1 MLEAL
6 GKKAGPKD
14 TRTSWQRNHDALE
27 EAWQRWLPSC
37 IAICLESLCETG
49 SLASI
54 GAVAVSRR
62 DATPWMG
69 DVMSGLLDG
78 RAALVTGGSRGIG
91 RAVVERLARDGAAVT
106 FGFHTG
112 ERASEEVVA
121 SVMAAGGRATAVRA
135 DLAEPGAAARLWDA
149 ADEFAG
155 PVDILVN
162 NAGIGV
168 VRTLAELSDEDFER
182 VMQIN
187 LRAVFEALREAARR
201 MPDGGRIVNVS
212 TVNTVLPGPGIS
224 LYAASKGAVEQLT
237 VIAAHELGERGITV
251 NTVSPG
257 ATDTDML
264 REHNSSEGRETMRGM
279 SPLGRLGQPEDV
291 ADVIAFLVGPDGR
304 WMTAQNLRAGGGI
317 R

>member
-1 MLEAL
+1 
-6 GKKAGPKD
+6 
-14 TRTSWQRNHDALE
+14 
-27 EAWQRWLPSC
+27 
-37 IAICLESLCETG
+37 
-49 SLASI
+49 
-54 GAVAVSRR
+54 
-62 DATPWMG
+62 
-69 DVMSGLLDG
+69 MSGVLDG
-78 RAALVTGGSRGIG
+78 RTALVTGGSRGIG
-91 RAVVERLARDGAAVT
+91 RAVVERLARDGATVT
-106 FGFHTG
+106 FGFGTS
-112 ERASEEVVA
+112 ERAAGEVVA
-121 SVMAAGGRATAVRA
+121 SVLAAGGRAIAVRA

-149 ADEFAG
+149 AGEFAG

-162 NAGIGV
+162 NAAIGV
-168 VRTLAELSDEDFER
+168 VRTLAELSDDDYER

-187 LRAVFEALREAARR
+187 VRAVFDALREAARR

-237 VIAAHELGERGITV
+237 VIAAHELGGRGITV

-264 REHNSSEGRETMRGM
+264 RDHNSSEGRETMRGM
-279 SPLGRLGQPEDV
+279 SPLGRLGQPDDV

>member
-1 MLEAL
+1 M
-6 GKKAGPKD
+6 
-14 TRTSWQRNHDALE
+14 
-27 EAWQRWLPSC
+27 
-37 IAICLESLCETG
+37 
-49 SLASI
+49 
-54 GAVAVSRR
+54 
-62 DATPWMG
+62 
-69 DVMSGLLDG
+69 
-78 RAALVTGGSRGIG
+78 TGGSRGIG

-106 FGFHTG
+106 LGFRTG
-112 ERASEEVVA
+112 ERAAEEVVA

-135 DLAEPGAAARLWDA
+135 DLAESGAAARLGDA

-168 VRTLAELSDEDFER
+168 VRVLAELSDEDFER

-187 LRAVFEALREAARR
+187 FRAVFEALREAARR

>member
-1 MLEAL
+1 
-6 GKKAGPKD
+6 
-14 TRTSWQRNHDALE
+14 
-27 EAWQRWLPSC
+27 
-37 IAICLESLCETG
+37 
-49 SLASI
+49 
-54 GAVAVSRR
+54 
-62 DATPWMG
+62 
-69 DVMSGLLDG
+69 MSGVLDG
-78 RAALVTGGSRGIG
+78 RTALVTGGSRGIG
-91 RAVVERLARDGAAVT
+91 RAVVERLARDG
-106 FGFHTG
+106 TG
-112 ERASEEVVA
+112 ERAAEEVVA

-135 DLAEPGAAARLWDA
+135 DLAESGAAARLWDA
-149 ADEFAG
+149 AGEFAG

-168 VRTLAELSDEDFER
+168 VRTLAELSDEDYER

-187 LRAVFEALREAARR
+187 VRAVFEALREAARR

-264 REHNSSEGRETMRGM
+264 REHNSPEGRETMRGM

-291 ADVIAFLVGPDGR
+291 ADVIAFLIGPDGR

>member
-1 MLEAL
+1 MTVAL
-6 GKKAGPKD
+6 AVMRITMQNRYEP
-14 TRTSWQRNHDALE
+14 
-27 EAWQRWLPSC
+27 WQRWLPSC
-37 IAICLESLCETG
+37 IRSALSRCVTDW
-49 SLASI
+49 LAASQASV

-106 FGFHTG
+106 FGFRTG

-135 DLAEPGAAARLWDA
+135 DLAESGAAARLWDA

-168 VRTLAELSDEDFER
+168 VRSLAELSDEDFER

>member
-1 MLEAL
+1 
-6 GKKAGPKD
+6 
-14 TRTSWQRNHDALE
+14 
-27 EAWQRWLPSC
+27 
-37 IAICLESLCETG
+37 
-49 SLASI
+49 
-54 GAVAVSRR
+54 
-62 DATPWMG
+62 
-69 DVMSGLLDG
+69 MSGVLDG
-78 RAALVTGGSRGIG
+78 RTALVTGGSRGIG

-106 FGFHTG
+106 LGFRTG
-112 ERASEEVVA
+112 ERAAKEVVA

-135 DLAEPGAAARLWDA
+135 DLAESGAAARLWDA

-168 VRTLAELSDEDFER
+168 VRTLAELSDEDYER

-264 REHNSSEGRETMRGM
+264 RDHNSSEGRETMRGM

>member
-1 MLEAL
+1 
-6 GKKAGPKD
+6 
-14 TRTSWQRNHDALE
+14 
-27 EAWQRWLPSC
+27 
-37 IAICLESLCETG
+37 
-49 SLASI
+49 
-54 GAVAVSRR
+54 
-62 DATPWMG
+62 MG
-69 DVMSGLLDG
+69 DPMSGVLDG
-78 RAALVTGGSRGIG
+78 RTALVTGGSRGIG
-91 RAVVERLARDGAAVT
+91 RAVVERLARDGATVT
-106 FGFHTG
+106 FGFRTG
-112 ERASEEVVA
+112 ERAAEEVVA

-135 DLAEPGAAARLWDA
+135 DLAEPGAVARLWDA
-149 ADEFAG
+149 AGEFSG

-162 NAGIGV
+162 NAAIGV
-168 VRTLAELSDEDFER
+168 VRTLAELSDEDYER

-187 LRAVFEALREAARR
+187 VRAVFEALREAARR

-264 REHNSSEGRETMRGM
+264 RENNSSEGRETMRGM

>member
-1 MLEAL
+1 
-6 GKKAGPKD
+6 
-14 TRTSWQRNHDALE
+14 
-27 EAWQRWLPSC
+27 
-37 IAICLESLCETG
+37 
-49 SLASI
+49 
-54 GAVAVSRR
+54 
-62 DATPWMG
+62 
-69 DVMSGLLDG
+69 
-78 RAALVTGGSRGIG
+78 
-91 RAVVERLARDGAAVT
+91 
-106 FGFHTG
+106 
-112 ERASEEVVA
+112 
-121 SVMAAGGRATAVRA
+121 
-135 DLAEPGAAARLWDA
+135 
-149 ADEFAG
+149 
-155 PVDILVN
+155 
-162 NAGIGV
+162 
-168 VRTLAELSDEDFER
+168 
-182 VMQIN
+182 
-187 LRAVFEALREAARR
+187 

-264 REHNSSEGRETMRGM
+264 REHNSSEGREAMRGM

>member
-1 MLEAL
+1 
-6 GKKAGPKD
+6 
-14 TRTSWQRNHDALE
+14 
-27 EAWQRWLPSC
+27 
-37 IAICLESLCETG
+37 
-49 SLASI
+49 
-54 GAVAVSRR
+54 VSR
-62 DATPWMG
+62 
-69 DVMSGLLDG
+69 VLDG
-78 RAALVTGGSRGIG
+78 RTALVTGGSRGIG
-91 RAVVERLARDGAAVT
+91 RAVVERLARDGATVT
-106 FGFHTG
+106 FCY
-112 ERASEEVVA
+112 RADEGAAEQVLT
-121 SVMAAGGRATAVRA
+121 SVTAAGGRAQAVQA

-149 ADEFAG
+149 AEAFAA
-155 PVDILVN
+155 PLNILVN

-168 VRTLAELSDEDFER
+168 VRPLAELSDEDYER
-182 VMQIN
+182 VMQVN
-187 LRAVFEALREAARR
+187 LS

-212 TVNTVLPGPGIS
+212 TVNTVLPVPGIS

-264 REHNSSEGRETMRGM
+264 SDHNSPEGKEMMREM